1 MEEMLGKTIKGLI
14 FDLDGVIVFT
24 DKLHYLAWKEMADE
38 IGIHFD
44 EKINNRLRGVSRMDS
59 LSIILENYNG
69 DELTL
74 ERKQELAES
83 KNNNYKKLLN
93 EMTPGD
99 VSLEVKETLKELRR
113 RGYKLAIGSSSQN
126 AKTILVRVGLMNAF
140 DEISDGNNIKKS
152 KPDPEVFLKAAQ
164 FLQLKPEECAVIE
177 DAYAGIDAAKAGGMT
192 AVAIGDAISYS
203 KSDVRVQSFRELLN
217 YFK

>member
-93 EMTPGD
+93 QMTPGD

-126 AKTILVRVGLMNAF
+126 AKIILARVGLMNAF
-140 DEISDGNNIKKS
+140 DEISDGNNIEKS
-152 KPDPEVFLKAAQ
+152 KPDPEVFLKAAH

-203 KSDVRVQSFRELLN
+203 KSDVRVQSFGELLN

>member
-126 AKTILVRVGLMNAF
+126 AKIILARVGLMNAF
-140 DEISDGNNIKKS
+140 DEISDGNNIEKS
-152 KPDPEVFLKAAQ
+152 KPDPEVFLKAAH

-177 DAYAGIDAAKAGGMT
+177 DAYAGIDAAKAGDMT

-203 KSDVRVQSFRELLN
+203 KSDVRVQSFGELLN

>member
-1 MEEMLGKTIKGLI
+1 MLGKTIKGLI

-126 AKTILVRVGLMNAF
+126 AKIILARVGLMNAF
-140 DEISDGNNIKKS
+140 DEISDGNNIEKS
-152 KPDPEVFLKAAQ
+152 KPDPEVFLKAAH

>member
-93 EMTPGD
+93 QMTPGD

-126 AKTILVRVGLMNAF
+126 AKIILARVELMNAF
-140 DEISDGNNIKKS
+140 DEISDGNNIEKS
-152 KPDPEVFLKAAQ
+152 KPDPEVFLKAAH

-203 KSDVRVQSFRELLN
+203 KSDVRVQSFGELLN